1 MKRTPMIKSVLS
13 TAIAIGFSL
22 GALSTATAEDYDM
35 FAIDTEAKL
44 RLSQLAISATPPA
57 ALEAEITTPPEAI
70 ASLNG
75 VLARNE
81 VLADDG
87 AGFLVE
93 YADNVQLSA
102 TYIYGQVAQAY
113 DTLYARICYWADNM
127 QELGE
132 RDGASKIYAV
142 LDQLET
148 GGGLNEIGPH
158 DFDRVGMPDVIWM
171 QDEVAAMIAAIN
183 DQTALLPDASATN
196 FQFATS
202 IFRGPLNEYRAR
214 MIDICYPP
222 AP

>member
-1 MKRTPMIKSVLS
+1 MKRTPMIKSALS

-22 GALSTATAEDYDM
+22 GALSTATAEDFDL
-35 FAIDTEAKL
+35 FAMDTEAKL

-57 ALEAEITTPPEAI
+57 AVADEIEAEDDAI
-70 ASLNG
+70 DALNG

-81 VLADDG
+81 VLAEDG
-87 AGFLVE
+87 SGFFVE

-102 TYIYGQVAQAY
+102 TYIYGQVAQSY

-127 QELGE
+127 QELGA
-132 RDGASKIYAV
+132 RDGLPKIYDV

-148 GGGLNEIGPH
+148 GGSLNEIGPH
-158 DFDRVGMPDVIWM
+158 DFDRVTLPDVAWM
-171 QDEVAAMIAAIN
+171 QDEVEAMIAAIN
-183 DQTALLPDASATN
+183 DQTALLPDPSATN

-202 IFRGPLNEYRAR
+202 IFRVPLNEYRAR
-214 MIDICYPP
+214 MISICYPP